1 MNPRTN
7 YEDGDTVTTRA
18 FFTLFRKCEDEFQ
31 FAIDGGVDDDEE
43 VRAGLLTDDIKYDG
57 KTTIGVT
64 AINEEERFNRVVET
78 ARDMGL
84 TVETE
89 ERDEYHEEL
98 GDYTGYVMTA
108 YAPSDLNAE
117 WNVPHMLVYGS
128 LSPEVEEACY
138 AAFGTGDDVNFENV
152 RNHFIVYGEG
162 VDEDSKTALE
172 TAVQNSGSFFQDTQR
187 DVVSSI
193 NTAAVV

>member
-18 FFTLFRKCEDEFQ
+18 FFTLFRKCGDVFQ

-43 VRAGLLTDDIKYDG
+43 VRAGLITDDIKYDG

-84 TVETE
+84 IVETE
-89 ERDEYHEEL
+89 KRDEYHEEL

-108 YAPSDLNAE
+108 YAPSDLSAE
-117 WNVPHMLVYGS
+117 WNVPHLLVYGS
-128 LSPEVEEACY
+128 LSPEVEDACY
-138 AAFGTGDDVNFENV
+138 AAFGTSDGVQFENV
-152 RNHFIVYGEG
+152 RNHFLVYGED
-162 VDEDSKTALE
+162 VTENARDELVQ
-172 TAVQNSGSFFQDTQR
+172 AVQRSNEFFDDMKRDT
-187 DVVSSI
+187 VSSI
-193 NTAAVV
+193 NTADFV